1 VIDSLAA
8 CGFVKKLLLVAT
20 LIFCTNSY
28 AKDAKRIIALSPH
41 SVEMLFAIGAGDR
54 IVGTTESS
62 DYPAEAL
69 NILRIGNYTGI
80 QIEKVVELQPD
91 LIVAWKGGNKLADL
105 QKLESLG
112 FNVVDSHPNTFQAI
126 SDDLI
131 KLGVLTGLEK
141 SAKKQADLVISKHQA
156 IKAKYKNK
164 RKVNV
169 FYQLWDD
176 PLRTV
181 GPKSW
186 VDALINDCNGNNIFH
201 DAGST
206 YPLISMESVLT
217 RNPQVI
223 IVQHHKKGK
232 SIQKGIWNKWGM
244 IDAVKNDHLYTI
256 DPDILLRPTPRA
268 IDGLDELCKAI
279 DKAR

>member
-1 VIDSLAA
+1 MRFLSPLFI
-8 CGFVKKLLLVAT
+8 LLLS
-20 LIFCTNSY
+20 TNVY
-28 AKDAKRIIALSPH
+28 AKDAQRIIALSPH

-62 DYPAEAL
+62 DYPAAAL
-69 NILRIGNYTGI
+69 NILRIGNYTGV

-91 LIVAWKGGNKLADL
+91 LIVAWKGGNKSADL
-105 QKLESLG
+105 KKLKSLG
-112 FNVVDSHPNTFQAI
+112 FKIVDSHPDTVQGI
-126 SDDLI
+126 SDDFI
-131 KLGVLTGLEK
+131 MLGVLTGLEE
-141 SAKKQADLVISKHQA
+141 SAKKEADLILKRHQE
-156 IKAKYKNK
+156 IKDKYKTK
-164 RKVNV
+164 SKVNV

-186 VDALINDCNGNNIFH
+186 VGALINDCNGNNLFN
-201 DAGST
+201 DADSD

-232 SIQKGIWNKWGM
+232 SIQKEIWQKWQM

-256 DPDILLRPTPRA
+256 NPDILLRPTSRA
-268 IDGLDELCKAI
+268 LDGLGELCQVI
-279 DKAR
+279 DNAR